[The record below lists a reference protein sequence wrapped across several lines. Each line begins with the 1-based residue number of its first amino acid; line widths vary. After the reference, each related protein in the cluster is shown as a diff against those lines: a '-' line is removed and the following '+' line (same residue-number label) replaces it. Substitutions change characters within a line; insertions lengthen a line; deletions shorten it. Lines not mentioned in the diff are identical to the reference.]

1 MKYIK
6 ISPNE
11 YCICLQRGE
20 EIMHSITNF
29 CNKHKIWS
37 GYFHGIGA
45 TNNLTIGIYN
55 EENKNYVSTNLLDS
69 FEITNLLGNISYF
82 KNKPFI
88 HSHINVCDS
97 SLKVKGGHLQSA
109 IVSVTCEI
117 FLTKSNKKL
126 IRQFDKQTGINIL
139 NF

>member
-1 MKYIK
+1 
-6 ISPNE
+6 
-11 YCICLQRGE
+11 
-20 EIMHSITNF
+20 
-29 CNKHKIWS
+29 
-37 GYFHGIGA
+37 
-45 TNNLTIGIYN
+45 
-55 EENKNYVSTNLLDS
+55 
-69 FEITNLLGNISYF
+69 
-82 KNKPFI
+82 
-88 HSHINVCDS
+88 VCDS